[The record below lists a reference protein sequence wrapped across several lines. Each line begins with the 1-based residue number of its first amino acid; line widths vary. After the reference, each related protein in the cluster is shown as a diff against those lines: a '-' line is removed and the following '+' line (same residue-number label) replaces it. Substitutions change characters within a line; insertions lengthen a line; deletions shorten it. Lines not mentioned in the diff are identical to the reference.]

1 MEIHHKHLGPCKIL
15 LQFEGHKNQMA
26 LVKPRLTKSKALWM
40 LWCSLEKD
48 LEDAGRTKMETPG
61 GYDQR
66 QSPAT
71 RKFMQITK
79 YVDEIIFRKLVKNI

>member
-1 MEIHHKHLGPCKIL
+1 
-15 LQFEGHKNQMA
+15 MA
-26 LVKPRLTKSKALWM
+26 LVKPRFTKSKALWM